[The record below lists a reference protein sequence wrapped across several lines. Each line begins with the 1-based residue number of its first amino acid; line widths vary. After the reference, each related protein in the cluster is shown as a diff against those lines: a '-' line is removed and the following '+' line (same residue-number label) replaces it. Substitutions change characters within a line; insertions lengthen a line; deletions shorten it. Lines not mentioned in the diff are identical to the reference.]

1 MMKVAAHEIDGDD
14 VLTFSPETMAALVS
28 LGINVAH
35 DGTRPILQ
43 IQKDEASS
51 DDQKSSFGVEEDWRL
66 SQFWYDKETCNTLA
80 DEALDVCQEGL
91 IACVAA
97 PSAFHEIQLGTK
109 ARRGIS
115 ARV

>member
-1 MMKVAAHEIDGDD
+1 
-14 VLTFSPETMAALVS
+14 MAALVS